1 MARQLLN
8 LNTEVIREQ
17 LEKAGLTMTDFSKLM
32 CKGEGYVA
40 KAVRLGKM
48 YDTQMRQAEEL
59 LGLEEGSLELKEE
72 KKEPVQL
79 QLVPVEEDTTIQL
92 IKAIERQ
99 NNLIA
104 ALYKVVK
111 AIQEGNNGNA
121 QTA

>member
-8 LNTEVIREQ
+8 LNTEVFRER

-32 CKGEGYVA
+32 CKGQGYVA
-40 KAVRLGKM
+40 KAVRAGKM
-48 YDTQMRQAEEL
+48 YDIQMRQAEEL
-59 LGLEEGSLELKEE
+59 LGLEEGALELKAE

-79 QLVPVEEDTTIQL
+79 QLIPVEEDTTIQL

-111 AIQEGNNGNA
+111 AIQEGTNGNA